1 MPPKPTSGRNQ
12 QVEEPEAASSNP
24 AMDDIQRTLNQ
35 LVGSMRELFDANREI
50 REEMHTLKE
59 EVQVNRPRGGRDHQA
74 ILEEEDEE
82 ELEPPRRRNQDRRRE
97 TEDGKIKHQLPEFLG
112 KADPD
117 LYLEWETNVD
127 KVFSLH
133 NYSEQYKVGAAIAEF
148 RQNANT
154 WWLDVMRRRRRDGEG
169 EVTTWRELK
178 RLMRATY
185 VPKTYQKKLRSEL
198 QDLRQGTRSCME
210 FYYEL
215 IALRSKLQIDESD
228 DAMEARF
235 IRGLN
240 RNIRDQA
247 EIEAMKCNSLEEV
260 VAFADLIEK
269 HLKEKESRSRFTPG
283 GSTSKPTPPKKPMP
297 SSSTSQPKIVVKP
310 TVNNLP
316 KKVITPP
323 QGQERRVQCFK
334 CKGWGH
340 YAKDCVNQRVMH
352 FIEDGEIF
360 SEDEESA
367 LEAEREQSSLPF
379 IETEYVTYSSDEEAK
394 EGERKGMKVS

>member
-59 EVQVNRPRGGRDHQA
+59 EVQ
-74 ILEEEDEE
+74 
-82 ELEPPRRRNQDRRRE
+82 
-97 TEDGKIKHQLPEFLG
+97 
-112 KADPD
+112 
-117 LYLEWETNVD
+117 
-127 KVFSLH
+127 
-133 NYSEQYKVGAAIAEF
+133 
-148 RQNANT
+148 
-154 WWLDVMRRRRRDGEG
+154 
-169 EVTTWRELK
+169 
-178 RLMRATY
+178 
-185 VPKTYQKKLRSEL
+185 
-198 QDLRQGTRSCME
+198 
-210 FYYEL
+210 
-215 IALRSKLQIDESD
+215 IDESD

-240 RNIRDQA
+240 RNIRDQV
-247 EIEAMKCNSLEEV
+247 ENEAMKCNSLEEV

-283 GSTSKPTPPKKPMP
+283 GSTSKPTPPKKLMP

-323 QGQERRVQCFK
+323 QGQERRV
-334 CKGWGH
+334 
-340 YAKDCVNQRVMH
+340 
-352 FIEDGEIF
+352 
-360 SEDEESA
+360 
-367 LEAEREQSSLPF
+367 
-379 IETEYVTYSSDEEAK
+379 
-394 EGERKGMKVS
+394 